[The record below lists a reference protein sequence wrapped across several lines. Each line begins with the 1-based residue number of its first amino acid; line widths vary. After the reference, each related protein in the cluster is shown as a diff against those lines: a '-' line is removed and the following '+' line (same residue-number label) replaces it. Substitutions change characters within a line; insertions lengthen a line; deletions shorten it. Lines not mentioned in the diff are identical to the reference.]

1 MAAVGRSELGLVACA
16 WLHGARSVVAAG
28 GGASFC
34 RLGVLA
40 WGAAFAVQYRL
51 LYLGQLG
58 ALHAG
63 LPVWHQLTLTLAA
76 VLSAWSLAWVAS
88 SWWPS
93 GGEAAWLAWGAV
105 PSLLVAGLLLKGER
119 LYWPVQ
125 VYPQVY
131 RGDGLLPFVGF
142 IALWNLA
149 ACSLPVQPVGLPY
162 LPLLNPLELVQALS
176 LLLLAYWL
184 RGLSRWPSRAIRLP
198 EAWLQLGFG
207 ALVLVVF
214 STVLARAVHHW
225 QDVEYALGALFGS
238 MVFQTSVS
246 ILWTLMALGLM
257 TYAQR
262 RAERVLWF
270 CGAALLG
277 LVVVKLFLIDL
288 AGSGTLARIV
298 SFVAVG
304 GLMLLIGYLA
314 PLPPRDG
321 GHSQQPVA
329 EGS

>member
-1 MAAVGRSELGLVACA
+1 MAERRRGGVV
-16 WLHGARSVVAAG
+16 SV
-28 GGASFC
+28 
-34 RLGVLA
+34 
-40 WGAAFAVQYRL
+40 
-51 LYLGQLG
+51 
-58 ALHAG
+58 
-63 LPVWHQLTLTLAA
+63 
-76 VLSAWSLAWVAS
+76 
-88 SWWPS
+88 
-93 GGEAAWLAWGAV
+93 GAV